1 MPQPDALPPRTF
13 GLPLVGNTLGI
24 MRDPIDFQRRG
35 HRRHGPVFSA
45 RIFGTTLTFVDPVGA
60 PQLFEQVIRTPP
72 DQLSLVAAYKHLVGR
87 ILEPELFTEIDKSMR
102 EGLSVKYIGKHVA
115 PTVAFV
121 PQVLARRLPGDHG
134 TLDGLRM
141 ANDVVLHVVAHYVLG
156 HGGAE
161 RHADELAEAMHVL
174 ESDFSILGMMLPIET
189 ASARRRRA
197 AFDRMMGLIE
207 AEVRARLADRGE
219 HDDFLQ
225 FAIDHM
231 SSGEGAEKDDIR
243 WLGLRVLGTI
253 FGAHTNTAM
262 SVASTLSDLVEHP
275 EALAR
280 VRAEIAAL
288 PADAPMDLAAMRT
301 LVHLHRAINE
311 SMRLRSNGGLW
322 RMAMCDL
329 DLGGYKLPK
338 GTVVGASMGLVN
350 LDPARYDGSHEYRPA
365 RFEAMATDN
374 YQSPSVGSTPLQFGA
389 FGTGRNLC
397 SGRPLAYAMLAA
409 ILVPL
414 LRDYEWEVVARP
426 RRWFTLLT
434 GGLSRPIG
442 GLTLRYRRRVS
453 PPRA

>member
-1 MPQPDALPPRTF
+1 
-13 GLPLVGNTLGI
+13 
-24 MRDPIDFQRRG
+24 
-35 HRRHGPVFSA
+35 
-45 RIFGTTLTFVDPVGA
+45 
-60 PQLFEQVIRTPP
+60 
-72 DQLSLVAAYKHLVGR
+72 
-87 ILEPELFTEIDKSMR
+87 
-102 EGLSVKYIGKHVA
+102 
-115 PTVAFV
+115 
-121 PQVLARRLPGDHG
+121 
-134 TLDGLRM
+134 
-141 ANDVVLHVVAHYVLG
+141 
-156 HGGAE
+156 
-161 RHADELAEAMHVL
+161 MHVL

-197 AFDRMMGLIE
+197 AFDRMMSLIE
-207 AEVRARLADRGE
+207 AEVRARMADRGE

-231 SSGEGAEKDDIR
+231 AAGGTERDNVR
-243 WLGLRVLGTI
+243 WLALRVLGTI

-275 EALAR
+275 DALAR

-288 PADAPMDLAAMRT
+288 PEGAPMDLAAMRS

-322 RMAMCDL
+322 RMAMHDI
-329 DLGGYKLPK
+329 DLGGFKLAR

-350 LDPARYDGSHEYRPA
+350 LDPARYAGTHEYRPE
-365 RFEAMATDN
+365 RYEAMTTDN
-374 YQSPSVGSTPLQFGA
+374 YQSPPVGSTPLQFGA

-397 SGRPLAYAMLAA
+397 SGRPLAYAMLGA

-414 LRDYEWEVVARP
+414 LRDYQWQIVDRP

-442 GLTLRYRRRVS
+442 GLTLRYRRR
-453 PPRA
+453 